1 MNLQIVSNARNKVGS
16 ENYTNE
22 FVMPL
27 PTLLDAE
34 NKEMYMRILN
44 ISYPLTIENVKKE
57 TCGVRIKL
65 SFPATSDSGIE
76 LRILVFRRHH
86 NSVRKG
92 RT

>member
-1 MNLQIVSNARNKVGS
+1 LEILSNARNKVGS

-44 ISYPLTIENVKKE
+44 ISYPLTIEKVY
-57 TCGVRIKL
+57 KL
-65 SFPATSDSGIE
+65 YKMYRLTLNSRNISD
-76 LRILVFRRHH
+76 LFM
-86 NSVRKG
+86 
-92 RT
+92 

>member
-1 MNLQIVSNARNKVGS
+1 MNLEILSNARNKVGS

-44 ISYPLTIENVKKE
+44 ISYPLTIEKVY
-57 TCGVRIKL
+57 KL
-65 SFPATSDSGIE
+65 YKMYRLTLNSRNISD
-76 LRILVFRRHH
+76 LFM
-86 NSVRKG
+86 
-92 RT
+92 